1 MYLHQMRTYEWF
13 MLTLNRY
20 VINRAH
26 PEGSMIKA
34 HTTKEAVNC
43 CTRYIR
49 DGRVIGLPIHQHEGR
64 TSGMGCTGR
73 KLCTDIPNDMIQQ
86 AITTSVIS

>member
-1 MYLHQMRTYEWF
+1 MYLHQMWTYEWF

-34 HTTKEAVNC
+34 YTTKEAVNC
-43 CTRYIR
+43 CTRYI
-49 DGRVIGLPIHQHEGR
+49 
-64 TSGMGCTGR
+64 
-73 KLCTDIPNDMIQQ
+73 
-86 AITTSVIS
+86 